1 MQNIVHQKCPQIYWE
16 EIVVLNY
23 WWWTIVV
30 LGACNFGTEV
40 LGNDHQDE
48 ECEFTVKDDGYKD
61 TFQVQLRKKW
71 QEK

>member
-1 MQNIVHQKCPQIYWE
+1 M
-16 EIVVLNY
+16 
-23 WWWTIVV
+23 V

-40 LGNDHQDE
+40 LGNDDQDE
-48 ECEFTVKDDGYKD
+48 ECEFTIKDDGYKD